1 MAGERGYNIIVTIT
15 TLNNVNWESL
25 TDIFIEINTFLFDR
39 ITSYYLI
46 SVPFYQRICV
56 SEA

>member
-46 SVPFYQRICV
+46 SVPFHQRICV